1 MLFLNCIPAAEIFDR
16 CQLHLQV
23 KSICMLFQDRLINRP
38 IVILRDQLLRFIG
51 IQIFQISFCGICVIV
66 FFYIFIY
73 NSNGRLC
80 QDTDAR
86 CYDLVIIRIVPYR
99 KKRFIFPGDQHITL
113 SVFHEGS
120 CGTSGSGI
128 QNQDIFVKLL
138 DKSFHLCLI
147 SVVFLFGISPG
158 CHVIPAGT
166 SGSFRVWCN
175 HSHTILR
182 QIIPVVDVLRISL
195 PYQKYNGGSIRST
208 VIRIFIN
215 PAIVD
220 QSGILDCI
228 NVVFQGKCCH
238 ICRKS
243 VGNLQRLFSR
253 TAMRL
258 DHIHTLAGF
267 PFPVICKDL
276 VVFLIKFSGWII
288 GHIDDLYLIFI
299 LCIVS

>member
-1 MLFLNCIPAAEIFDR
+1 
-16 CQLHLQV
+16 
-23 KSICMLFQDRLINRP
+23 MLFQDRLINRSV
-38 IVILRDQLLRFIG
+38 VILSDQLLRFIG

-73 NSNGRLC
+73 NSNGWLC

-86 CYDLVIIRIVPYR
+86 RYDLVIIRIIPYR
-99 KKRFIFPGDQHITL
+99 KKRFIFPGDQHIPL
-113 SVFHEGS
+113 PVFHERG
-120 CGTSGSGI
+120 CGTSCTGI

-138 DKSFHLCLI
+138 NKSLHLYLVAVIFLI
-147 SVVFLFGISPG
+147 GISPG

-215 PAIVD
+215 PALVD
-220 QSGILDCI
+220 QTGIPDRI
-228 NVVFQGKCCH
+228 DIIFQCKCRH

-243 VGNLQRLFSR
+243 VGNLKGLLSG

-258 DHIHTLAGF
+258 DHIHTLTCFLF
-267 PFPVICKDL
+267 P
-276 VVFLIKFSGWII
+276 
-288 GHIDDLYLIFI
+288 IF
-299 LCIVS
+299 

>member
-1 MLFLNCIPAAEIFDR
+1 MF
-16 CQLHLQV
+16 
-23 KSICMLFQDRLINRP
+23 FQDGLIDRS
-38 IVILRDQLLRFIG
+38 VIILSDQLLRFIG

-113 SVFHEGS
+113 SVFHKRSG
-120 CGTSGSGI
+120 GTSCSGI

-138 DKSFHLCLI
+138 DKGFHLCLVAVI
-147 SVVFLFGISPG
+147 FLIGISPG

-195 PYQKYNGGSIRST
+195 PNKKYNGGSIRST
-208 VIRIFIN
+208 VIRILIDPSF
-215 PAIVD
+215 VD
-220 QSGILDCI
+220 QTGIPDRI
-228 NVVFQGKCCH
+228 DIIFQSKCRH
-238 ICRKS
+238 IRRKS
-243 VGNLQRLFSR
+243 IGNLKSLLSG
-253 TAMRL
+253 TAMGL
-258 DHIHTLAGF
+258 DHIHTLTGF